1 MSQPV
6 FVDMPPQNLRIGLCQ
21 NGVTYP
27 PKPWVNT
34 MIYGDTAVRI
44 TVAGSR

>member
-6 FVDMPPQNLRIGLCQ
+6 FVDMPPELANRIVSKLCHI
-21 NGVTYP
+21 P

-34 MIYGDTAVRI
+34 MIYGDTAVHI